1 MVTWL
6 NLLVIDMVLY
16 LFVIV
21 ISTMVP
27 VFGIFPLLVS
37 RGGVLMVYPILLC
50 QFSFLTFFLFLG
62 ATSENLLGWIF
73 IVFFLGSPVGFSM
86 GVNS

>member
-62 ATSENLLGWIF
+62 ATTEIFLGCFLFWGGGHLLG
-73 IVFFLGSPVGFSM
+73 FL
-86 GVNS
+86 